1 MKLRSHSVLPDGYA
15 EIYSLDIKNDKKLS
29 LLINIFAII
38 IALVIVIPAHFYIPI
53 WSMFSMD
60 EGIGMYVLRFVVLMV
75 SSVFY
80 IILHEAVHGI
90 AMKMCGTKKISYGFT
105 GLYAFA
111 GSKDYY
117 DKHSYIFIALAPVV
131 VWGVVIG
138 IINLF
143 VPYEWFWIIYWIQIS
158 NISGAA
164 GDMYVTYKFSRMPKD
179 ILITDYGLGMKVYS
193 QDSDKGTN

>member
-1 MKLRSHSVLPDGYA
+1 
-15 EIYSLDIKNDKKLS
+15 
-29 LLINIFAII
+29 
-38 IALVIVIPAHFYIPI
+38 
-53 WSMFSMD
+53 MD
-60 EGIGMYVLRFVVLMV
+60 EGIGMYILRFAVLMV
-75 SSVFY
+75 SSILY

-90 AMKMCGTKKISYGFT
+90 AMKICGTKKVSYGFT

-117 DKHSYIFIALAPVV
+117 NKHNYIFIALAPVV
-131 VWGVVIG
+131 LWGIVLG
-138 IINLF
+138 IINLL
-143 VPYEWFWIIYWIQIS
+143 VSHDWFWIIYILQIS

-193 QDSDKGTN
+193 AESTKE